1 MVFACADSRCCP
13 SVTLGLQPGEAFTIR
28 NIAAMVPPYDK
39 VRMPAGWLVDVFP
52 SSGWRP
58 FFALPACIDSVAF
71 ISRTAEQ
78 VRRHRG
84 RHRVRRLRPQ
94 GGGPH
99 RHWPQPLRWHQGAP
113 LPPGRRSR
121 HLVSHGETKVS
132 DHLPATPCSIMPLT
146 RGCSLFVWRC
156 AQPLRRGLGQDRLPG
171 QEEGAERAPPCS
183 VR

>member
-13 SVTLGLQPGEAFTIR
+13 SVTLGLQPGEAFTMR

-121 HLVSHGETKVS
+121 HLVSHGEHKVS
-132 DHLPATPCSIMPLT
+132 GHLPATPAATCL
-146 RGCSLFVWRC
+146 
-156 AQPLRRGLGQDRLPG
+156 
-171 QEEGAERAPPCS
+171 
-183 VR
+183 